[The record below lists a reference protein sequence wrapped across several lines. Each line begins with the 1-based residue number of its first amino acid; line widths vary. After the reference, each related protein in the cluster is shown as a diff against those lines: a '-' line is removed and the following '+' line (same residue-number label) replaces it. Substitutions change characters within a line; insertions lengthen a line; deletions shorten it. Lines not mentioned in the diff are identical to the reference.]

1 MMEISILFVN
11 CTGIHPSSLEA
22 MKKEGFRIDMVHD
35 PDMALQRLNFQEFNV
50 AILQV
55 SPSTESWQFCRDVR
69 RISTLPL
76 IVISNNADS
85 EDCVKAINAGA
96 DFFMR
101 KPFGPQELV
110 ARIKAL
116 LYRSNLQTRRQ
127 AIPAG

>member
-1 MMEISILFVN
+1 MERNILFVN
-11 CTGIHPSSLEA
+11 YTGTQLGSLETLNE
-22 MKKEGFRIDMVHD
+22 EGFRIDMVHNL
-35 PDMALQRLNFQEFNV
+35 DMAMQRLNFQEFDIT
-50 AILQV
+50 ILQV

-69 RISTLPL
+69 RISTVPL
-76 IVISNNADS
+76 IVISNNAGS

-116 LYRSNLQTRRQ
+116 LYRSNLETRRQ
-127 AIPAG
+127 AIPTG

>member
-1 MMEISILFVN
+1 MEKNILFVN
-11 CTGIHPSSLEA
+11 CTGTQSGSPEA
-22 MKKEGFRIDMVHD
+22 LKKEGFLVEMVRD
-35 PDMALQRLNFQEFNV
+35 PDMGMQRLNFQEFDA

-55 SPSTESWQFCRDVR
+55 SPSVESWQLCRDVR
-69 RISTLPL
+69 RISNLPL
-76 IVISNNADS
+76 IVISNNAGS

-116 LYRSNLQTRRQ
+116 LYRSNLQARRQ
-127 AIPAG
+127 PIATG